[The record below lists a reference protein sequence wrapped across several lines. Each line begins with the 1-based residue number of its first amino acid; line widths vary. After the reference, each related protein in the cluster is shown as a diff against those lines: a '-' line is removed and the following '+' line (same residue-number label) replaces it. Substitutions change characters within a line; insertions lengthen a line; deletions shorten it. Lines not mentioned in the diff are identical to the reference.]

1 MGFSTVN
8 PTEKVVASLH
18 VNGSADEGR
27 ISAALVRA
35 ASLEAGLT
43 TEQAAHL
50 ADAAAAVVRAIDL
63 RGFDDP
69 RDAAVDLAVTVA
81 AHRVIVRVD
90 DLGLPFNY
98 EAEDQV
104 DGAVIREA
112 LEKGWIDQFR
122 HESLGRS
129 GNRTV
134 LSRHLAIGHDLRD
147 SASIEEHHEAHS
159 APAAG
164 QEIEIT
170 SRIATAEDADGIC
183 QLAWRTYGYTYQ
195 HEEYYL
201 PGRLAAMI
209 SSGHQI
215 SFVSLTPNGMI
226 VGHTGL
232 LVESPEDVLVEAG
245 RGMVDPRYRG
255 HHVMSAAGQVQ
266 AEWLGS
272 AGILA
277 MEAAAVTAHT
287 KTQSDSMVAN
297 IQLAFLPPIEFRG
310 MPGTGVPDRQ
320 TVVGSVYP
328 VADIPAQD
336 VYAPRRDAEMLKSI
350 YEATGFPRTL
360 LESCGDPVEAEAR
373 VDVAVR
379 ADLGHAVLHL
389 REVGRDWEKVLED
402 RVRAIRDGGIQVIYC
417 DLPLD
422 SPAVEWA
429 SEILVD
435 DGFVF
440 AGPLPLKDRGIDVL
454 RYQSLG
460 ATSVDRAQINVKS
473 ALAERLLDYVFDQ
486 LPETQR

>member
-1 MGFSTVN
+1 MS
-8 PTEKVVASLH
+8 PTEKVIASLH

-27 ISAALVRA
+27 IAAAVVRA
-35 ASLEAGLT
+35 ASREAGLT
-43 TEQAAHL
+43 AEQASHL

-69 RDAAVDLAVTVA
+69 RDAAVDLSMVVA
-81 AHRVIVRVD
+81 AHRVIVRID

-98 EAEDQV
+98 AAEDEV
-104 DGAVIREA
+104 DGSVISAA
-112 LEKGWIDQFR
+112 LEKGWIEQFR

-134 LSRHLAIGHDLRD
+134 LSRHLEIGHDLRD
-147 SASIEEHHEAHS
+147 SASIEDHHQAHS

-164 QEIEIT
+164 DHIQIET
-170 SRIATAEDADGIC
+170 RIATADDADGIC

-195 HEEYYL
+195 HDEYYL

-209 SSGHQI
+209 ASGHQI
-215 SFVSLTPNGMI
+215 SFVSLTTDGMV

-232 LVESPEDVLVEAG
+232 LLESPEDILVEAG

-255 HHVMSAAGQVQ
+255 HHLMSATGQVQ

-272 AGILA
+272 SGILA
-277 MEAAAVTAHT
+277 IEAAAVTAHT
-287 KTQSDSMVAN
+287 KTQSENMVAN
-297 IQLAFLPPIEFRG
+297 IQLAFLPPIEFRD

-328 VADIPAQD
+328 VADIPAQEI
-336 VYAPRRDAEMLKSI
+336 YAPRRDAEMLDSI
-350 YEATGFPRTL
+350 YQATRFSRTL
-360 LESCGDPVEAEAR
+360 LESRDGPVEAETR
-373 VDVAVR
+373 VDVSVH
-379 ADLGHAVLHL
+379 ADLGHAILHI
-389 REVGRDWEKVLED
+389 RKIGRDLEKVLEE
-402 RVRAIRDGGIQVIYC
+402 RVRAIRAGGVQVIYC

-422 SPAVEWA
+422 SPAVDWA
-429 SEILVD
+429 SEILAD
-435 DGFVF
+435 ASFVF
-440 AGPLPLKDRGIDVL
+440 AGPLPLKNRGIDML

-460 ATSVDRAQINVKS
+460 SISVDRAQINVKS

-486 LPETQR
+486 LPESQR